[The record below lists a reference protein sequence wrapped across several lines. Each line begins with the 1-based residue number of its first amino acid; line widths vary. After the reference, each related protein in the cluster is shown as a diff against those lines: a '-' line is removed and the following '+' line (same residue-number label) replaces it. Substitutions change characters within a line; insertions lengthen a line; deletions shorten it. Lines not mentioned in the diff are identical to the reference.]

1 MKSKHSIKL
10 PMIKYDVMKMSVSI
24 YFKCSPPL
32 TPYPALSSAH
42 QASPSS
48 RVIVSLETLI
58 SYPPTLLNVFY
69 SPMNL
74 G

>member
-10 PMIKYDVMKMSVSI
+10 PMIEYDVMKMSVSI
-24 YFKCSPPL
+24 YFKCSPPH
-32 TPYPALSSAH
+32 TPYPAQSSH

-58 SYPPTLLNVFY
+58 SYPTLLNVFY